1 MNRENL
7 MVLVKVINAVETGS
21 QVYGKARYNDYTPP
35 YKNSQKEV
43 TCTLGCG
50 AFYGHQAR
58 QLIQMIRDA
67 DLANFIRL
75 DSANIEEML
84 EYDWEGI
91 KWKPNAKQKA
101 ALIALID
108 SEVGHK
114 CQDKLMMDRCKAMVE
129 ECQHYYPAADGKA
142 QMMFAE
148 IRHLGGLGPAKRIFN
163 RCKDF
168 SLDSIM
174 ASLVTDQK
182 DTSSDNQV
190 GDKIYW
196 SRHLK
201 CREFIDRYYVE
212 EVKEE
217 KESKP
222 MAVIIGSARI
232 DENGHATGGKAG
244 DQKQK
249 SSDDWNGEVSKQNWY
264 KHSKG
269 WVMLRAKDPAARE
282 KIARCMEYA
291 CANKNIGYDQSQN
304 RTLYSVAE
312 PLGFDCSKVTTPC
325 ETDCA
330 QLVRVCVR
338 YAGIKCGDFY
348 TVTEADVL
356 MKTGAFDKYTDYN
369 HTSISTFCLR
379 GDILVT
385 KVKGHTIVVLTNG
398 SKASEE
404 AEHGGSAPA
413 PAPTPTPSTNTKTQ
427 LKKDG
432 QKHLNNFLSDYIT
445 SKKCDALIIDGD
457 PGPLT
462 KKALIRAFQHGMNLS
477 HGTGLEVDGIFGR
490 MSKAASRNYP
500 CRRGQKNYVVTVAEI
515 AMMLHGVDP
524 NGLECPGIFGGGLES
539 AAVKV
544 TGSKELKEA
553 EWTKL
558 ITF

>member
-1 MNRENL
+1 MTSENL
-7 MVLVKVINAVETGS
+7 FVLGTIIAAVESGG
-21 QVYGKARYNDYTPP
+21 QVYGKKDYARYTPP
-35 YKNSQKEV
+35 YKNSKKEV
-43 TCTLGCG
+43 TCTLGFLQ
-50 AFYGHQAR
+50 AYGHQAK
-58 QLIQMIRDA
+58 QLIQMIHDA

-114 CQDKLMMDRCKAMVE
+114 CQDQLMMDRCKSMVE

-148 IRHLGGLGPAKRIFN
+148 IRHLGGLSPAKRIFN

-174 ASLVTDQK
+174 ASLVADQK
-182 DTSSDNQV
+182 DTSSENQV

-201 CREFIDRYYVE
+201 CRQFIDEHYIP
-212 EVKEE
+212 EE

-232 DENGHATGGKAG
+232 DENGNATGGKAG

-249 SSDDWNGEVSKQNWY
+249 SSDDWNGEVSKQYWY

-269 WVMLRAKDPAARE
+269 WVLLRAKDPWVRE
-282 KIARCMEYA
+282 KIARDMEYA
-291 CANKNIGYDQSQN
+291 CANKLIGYDQGQN

-369 HTSISTFCLR
+369 HTSISTYCLR

-385 KVKGHTIVVLTNG
+385 KTKGHTVVVLTNG

-404 AEHGGSAPA
+404 AEYNGSAPI

-462 KKALIRAFQHGMNLS
+462 KKALVRAFQHGMNLS
-477 HGTGLEVDGIFGR
+477 HGTNLEVDGIFGR

>member
-1 MNRENL
+1 MNNENL
-7 MVLVKVINAVETGS
+7 MVLVKVINAVETGG

-50 AFYGHQAR
+50 AFYGHQAK

-75 DSANIEEML
+75 DSANIDEML
-84 EYDWEGI
+84 QYDWEAI
-91 KWKPNAKQKA
+91 KWKPTTKQKN

-114 CQDKLMMDRCKAMVE
+114 CQDQLMMDRCKSMVA
-129 ECQHYYPAADGKA
+129 ECEKLYPAADGKA

-148 IRHLGGLGPAKRIFN
+148 IRHLGGLNPAKRIFN

-168 SLDSIM
+168 SLDNIM

-212 EVKEE
+212 ETKETTT
-217 KESKP
+217 

-232 DENGHATGGKAG
+232 DENGNATGGKAG

-249 SSDDWNGEVSKQNWY
+249 STDDWNGEVSKQYWY
-264 KHSKG
+264 AHSKG
-269 WVMLRAKDPAARE
+269 WRLLRAKDPAVRE
-282 KIARCMEYA
+282 KIARGMEIA
-291 CANKNIGYDQSQN
+291 CSNKNYGYDQDQN
-304 RTLYSVAE
+304 RSAWNYLSSRD
-312 PLGFDCSKVTTPC
+312 FDMEKLDTPK

-330 QLVRVCVR
+330 QLVRLCMR
-338 YAGIKCGDFY
+338 YAGIKSDDFY
-348 TVTEADVL
+348 TVTQRDKT
-356 MKTGAFDKYTDYN
+356 MKTGQFNEYTDYN
-369 HTSISTFCLR
+369 HTKISTHLLR
-379 GDILVT
+379 GDILTTSPT
-385 KVKGHTIVVLTNG
+385 KAHTVVVLTNG

-404 AEHGGSAPA
+404 AEYNGSAPS
-413 PAPTPTPSTNTKTQ
+413 PAPTPTPSTNIKKQ

-432 QKHLNNFLSDYIT
+432 QKHLNNFLSDYIRE
-445 SKKCDALIIDGD
+445 KKCDALIIDGD

-462 KKALIRAFQHGMNLS
+462 KKALIRAFQHGMNLTY
-477 HGTGLEVDGIFGR
+477 GLNLEVDGIFGR

-524 NGLECPGIFGGGLES
+524 NGLELPGIFGSGLES

>member
-1 MNRENL
+1 MNQDNL
-7 MVLVKVINAVETGS
+7 MVLVKIINSVETGG

-50 AFYGHQAR
+50 AFYGHQAK
-58 QLIQMIRDA
+58 QLIKMIRDA

-75 DSANIEEML
+75 DTANIEEML

-114 CQDKLMMDRCKAMVE
+114 CQDQLMMERCKSMVE

-148 IRHLGGLGPAKRIFN
+148 IRHLGGLSPAKRIFN

-174 ASLVTDQK
+174 ASLVADQR
-182 DTSSDNQV
+182 DSSSENQV

-201 CREFIDRYYVE
+201 CRQFIDEHYIP
-212 EVKEE
+212 EE

-232 DENGHATGGKAG
+232 DENGNATGGKAG

-249 SSDDWNGEVSKQNWY
+249 SSDDWNGEVSKQYWY

-269 WVMLRAKDPAARE
+269 WVMLRAKDPWVRE
-282 KIARCMEYA
+282 KIARDMEYA
-291 CANKNIGYDQSQN
+291 CANKLIGYDQGQN

-369 HTSISTFCLR
+369 HTSISTNCLR

-385 KVKGHTIVVLTNG
+385 PVKGHTVVVLTNG
-398 SKASEE
+398 SNSGSEQQKE
-404 AEHGGSAPA
+404 ETSV
-413 PAPTPTPSTNTKTQ
+413 KTQ

-432 QKHLNNFLSDYIT
+432 QKHLNNFLSDYIRE
-445 SKKCDALIIDGD
+445 KKCDALIVDGD

-462 KKALIRAFQHGMNLS
+462 KKALVRAFQHGMNLS
-477 HGTGLEVDGIFGR
+477 HGTNLEVDGIFGTK
-490 MSKAASRNYP
+490 SKAAARNYP

-544 TGSKELKEA
+544 TGSKELKEP
-553 EWTKL
+553 EWIKL